1 MRSRIITVAQQKGGA
16 GKTTLAA
23 HLAIAWQR
31 AGESVAVVDI
41 DPQGSLSQ
49 WFAIR
54 KEALGKTG
62 AGLTVAAVTGWRA
75 TGEIERL
82 ARDHS
87 LIVVDSPPHAQ
98 TEAKMAIRGAH
109 LVVIPVQPSPLDLWA
124 TKPTVEIAR
133 EEKIQTVLVLNRV
146 PIRNPLTEELT
157 RILEALGVPVAETKI
172 GNRAALS
179 ASMAEGKA
187 VFESAPKTQS
197 AREMTKLA
205 QELSALVQPKRKTP

>member
-1 MRSRIITVAQQKGGA
+1 MRSRVITVAQQKGGA

-23 HLAIAWQR
+23 HLAIAWHR
-31 AGESVAVVDI
+31 EGETVAVVDI

-49 WFAIR
+49 WFSVR
-54 KEALGKTG
+54 QDMLGKAG

-75 TGEIERL
+75 MGEIERM

-124 TKPTVEIAR
+124 TKPTVDIAR
-133 EEKIQTVLVLNRV
+133 DERIPAMLVLNRV
-146 PIRNPLTEELT
+146 PIRNPMTEELE
-157 RILEALGVPVAETKI
+157 RILSTLDVPVAATRI

-187 VFESAPKTQS
+187 VFEAAPNTQA

-205 QELSALVQPKRKTP
+205 RELLTLVQKKK